1 MSIRLIYA
9 LLSVFGALLIGYFT
23 VPAVDLVAGSSS
35 RRYGV
40 EETKQDVRVVVRE
53 VEEVEP
59 QGVVIDESGEV
70 SANDEGADYAGGSA
84 IDDESS
90 WADDDGDYL
99 VERNVDSYMN
109 EDAPAELSTVEEEEI
124 PVDPKFTGLPPVS
137 EKGKVK
143 EISRMAG
150 LLAKKLEKQE
160 SADRKKPYTTGYK
173 NEDLT
178 PADWKQAER
187 VYKELSDRVL
197 EKLGKCDTASVIAFL
212 EEPSNRLDLARLTMI
227 RKAGVEGVKGVAE
240 QKMGTALLYALGSDL
255 DWMTGIMFSGP
266 TDNLAKGLSNMALIY
281 SRYSEDMESPVARRI
296 AGTTATEFAREHWSE
311 KDMIERF
318 GYYHGSYVAGKL
330 NVIFDTLQYWETR
343 LVCGCNE
350 PGGWGSPVSLAWQRD
365 NVRLPAE
372 GYLGACTQLEYR
384 LRNVAGDSVFSGEYL
399 APVLKYMNN
408 AVAWA
413 HREIGGVCG
422 ACSHYGAYGALA
434 AGIPAMAMGEPG
446 HCAYTV
452 RVGQDWKMSYS
463 IYWEHSLQKTFWRMH
478 DWDFLILMQ
487 DLYSDRYT
495 TQVSDM
501 LLATAEFLA
510 SRKMEKPAME
520 LFEAATAA
528 QALNWPAWVAY
539 ASYIKQKAPQDK
551 ARWRSVNDRI
561 VDTMNV
567 KFHNASATFLSAYV
581 YPHLLPLMPEKAE
594 RNKMFS
600 AFFKKCDNFGT
611 NRWDIT
617 KFLNVQMSGCT
628 SDKEQRAYMKDA
640 LRILMSKPDYAGAV
654 LAWGLD
660 YIASIAAEGD
670 PENEKLQDEF
680 TGLIVQALSRAR
692 TGKKQIDGT
701 WAALGEAINSAA
713 ENGDRKSFQ
722 AIGRLAMRKC
732 KKKFPKNKFKFRP
745 FPGQIISSKGLI
757 TTATTLDPGQVPQS
771 CLHWGVLQK
780 TGGSIP
786 SKFEGTSG
794 MKVEFDNTY
803 AINGLVIL
811 FDQKVKNDR
820 PFTVESS
827 EDGQNWSKIPAGVE
841 VSGAMIRVD
850 ARKSGATGRFVRLLR
865 GGDKWDTAK
874 VLGFYVYGKAFRKK
888 EESKTDK

>member
-9 LLSVFGALLIGYFT
+9 LLSVFGALLVGYFI
-23 VPAVDLVAGSSS
+23 VPTVDLVAGSSS

-40 EETKQDVRVVVRE
+40 DDNKPDVRVVVHE
-53 VEEVEP
+53 VEEPEP
-59 QGVVIDESGEV
+59 QGVVIDEFGEV
-70 SANDEGADYAGGSA
+70 SANNEGEASAGGSA

-90 WADDDGDYL
+90 WTSDDGDYL
-99 VERNVDSYMN
+99 VERDVDSYMQEN
-109 EDAPAELSTVEEEEI
+109 TPAELSTLEEEEV
-124 PVDPKFTGLPPVS
+124 PVDPKYTGLPPVS
-137 EKGKVK
+137 EKGKIKDVA
-143 EISRMAG
+143 RLAG
-150 LLAKKLEKQE
+150 LLAKKLSKQE
-160 SADRKKPYTTGYK
+160 SQDRKKPYTTGYK

-178 PADWKQAER
+178 PTDWKQPER
-187 VYKELSDRVL
+187 IYKELGDRVL
-197 EKLGKCDTASVIAFL
+197 EKLGTCDAAAAIAFL
-212 EEPSNRLDLARLTMI
+212 EEPANRLDLARLAMI
-227 RKAGVEGVKGVAE
+227 RKAGVEGIKGVAE
-240 QKMGTALLYALGSDL
+240 QKMGTALLYALGADL
-255 DWMTGIMFSGP
+255 DWMTGVMFSGP

-296 AGTTATEFAREHWSE
+296 AGTTATEFARERWSE

-318 GYYHGSYVAGKL
+318 AYYHGSYVAGKL

-343 LVCGCNE
+343 LVCGCTE

-365 NVRLPAE
+365 NVRLPVE
-372 GYLGACTQLEYR
+372 GYLDASSQLVYR

-434 AGIPAMAMGEPG
+434 AGIPAMTMGEPG

-452 RVGQDWKMSYS
+452 RVNQDWQMNYS
-463 IYWEHSLQKTFWRMH
+463 IYWQHSMHKTFWRMH

-487 DLYSDRYT
+487 DLYSDRYM
-495 TQVSDM
+495 TQASDM
-501 LLATAEFLA
+501 LLALAEFLA
-510 SRKMEKPAME
+510 SRKMEKPAMA
-520 LFEAATAA
+520 LMEAATAA
-528 QALNWPAWVAY
+528 QPLNWPAWVAY

-561 VDTMNV
+561 VDTMNN
-567 KFHNASATFLSAYV
+567 KFHNASATFLSSYV
-581 YPHLLPLMPEKAE
+581 YPHLLPLMPERAE

-617 KFLNVQMSGCT
+617 KFLDVQMVGCQT
-628 SDKEQRAYMKDA
+628 DKEKRAYMKDA
-640 LRILMSKPDYAGAV
+640 LRILMGKPDYAGAV

-660 YIASIAAEGD
+660 YIASIAKKDD
-670 PENEKLQDEF
+670 PDNEKLQDEF
-680 TGLIVQALSRAR
+680 TGLIIQALSRAR

-701 WAALGEAINSAA
+701 WAALGEAIFSAA

-757 TTATTLDPGQVPQS
+757 TTATTLSPGEVPQS

-780 TGGSIP
+780 TGGIIP
-786 SKFEGTSG
+786 AKFEGDNG
-794 MKVEFDNTY
+794 LKVEFDNTY

-811 FDQKVKNDR
+811 FDRKVKNDR
-820 PFTVESS
+820 PFTVEAS
-827 EDGQNWSKIPAGVE
+827 EDGQNWSKIPAGVQ
-841 VSGAMIRVD
+841 VNGAMIRVD

-874 VLGFYVYGKAFRKK
+874 ALGFYVYGKAFRKK